1 MLHTTWDL
9 TSPSRD
15 GTHALPTWKAWS
27 LNHRTT
33 REIPSVNFLTVIN
46 KNNSF
51 PCIFW
56 RTVPLIKILNT
67 CVLSGETISVWE
79 HKSLW
84 PERDACPTT
93 RGWFCPQSTR
103 LSKGKT
109 AFLCH
114 LRQRWLSFSLYLSG
128 SRSNFVGVCEVSIPG
143 LLRPVSRWA
152 SFRLVWILPL
162 FFFFSCLQKISSFLS
177 SPRWGCGEMNW
188 GVLAPLPALRWPSTQ
203 VSFPFPL
210 DSSPHD

>member
-9 TSPSRD
+9 ASPSRD
-15 GTHALPTWKAWS
+15 GTHGLPTWKAWS

-33 REIPSVNFLTVIN
+33 REITSVNFLTVIN

-67 CVLSGETISVWE
+67 CVLSGETVSVWE

-93 RGWFCPQSTR
+93 RGWFCPRSTR

-128 SRSNFVGVCEVSIPG
+128 SRSSFVGACEVSIPG

-152 SFRLVWILPL
+152 SFGLVWILPL
-162 FFFFSCLQKISSFLS
+162 FFFSVCRRLVPFSPARGEDVGRWTEEFWHPCQHSDGPPPKSVSHFL
-177 SPRWGCGEMNW
+177 
-188 GVLAPLPALRWPSTQ
+188 
-203 VSFPFPL
+203 
-210 DSSPHD
+210 